1 MRTLLILAV
10 GLLAVGCGKTGKPL
24 SPEEESRMLKP
35 ELESKQLKAENIATA
50 KPVKEPIA
58 EEKALKDSVVGEYIL
73 GVQKYVFLKDGILEW
88 HENGKVVGKAKWEK
102 SNGQIHIKL
111 PDGRILAT
119 RTNKDK
125 SITCFAIIDEGRTDL
140 PKEAQWTYKRIK

>member
-10 GLLAVGCGKTGKPL
+10 GLLAIGCGKTGKPL

-73 GVQKYVFLKDGILEW
+73 GVQKYVFLK
-88 HENGKVVGKAKWEK
+88 
-102 SNGQIHIKL
+102 
-111 PDGRILAT
+111 
-119 RTNKDK
+119 
-125 SITCFAIIDEGRTDL
+125 
-140 PKEAQWTYKRIK
+140 TYLL